1 MPTFRIKEAASLL
14 GVSADTLRRW
24 AEGGRI
30 ETITDTSGRL
40 AVDGVALARFAQ
52 ELAESA
58 GHGEGRAVV
67 AQSVRNRFSGL
78 VSRVVRDTVMA
89 QVEIQAGP
97 HRFVSLLSREAADE
111 LGLEPGMLA
120 VAAVKATN
128 VSIEI
133 PKTSLYLFNQGVDMR
148 RFVFTIAA
156 LTAVAVAGCS
166 SSSSSSP
173 NSTSSSP
180 ATGTITVFAAAS
192 LTGAFTQIGKQFEA
206 AHKGDTVKFSFG
218 PSSGLATEITSGAP
232 ADVFASASPK
242 NMQEVVSAG
251 DASNPQNFV
260 KNTMEVAVP
269 PNNPAKVTSVNDLAK
284 KSVKVAL
291 CQPQVPCG
299 AVAAEVFKNAGIT
312 VKPVTLQPDVKSV
325 LTQVE
330 LGNVDAGMV
339 YVTDVLA
346 AGSKVKG
353 VTIPASDNAST
364 LYPIA
369 TISSSK
375 HTSVAQAFMSYVLSP
390 AGQQVL
396 TAAGF
401 QKP

>member
-1 MPTFRIKEAASLL
+1 
-14 GVSADTLRRW
+14 
-24 AEGGRI
+24 
-30 ETITDTSGRL
+30 
-40 AVDGVALARFAQ
+40 
-52 ELAESA
+52 
-58 GHGEGRAVV
+58 
-67 AQSVRNRFSGL
+67 
-78 VSRVVRDTVMA
+78 
-89 QVEIQAGP
+89 
-97 HRFVSLLSREAADE
+97 
-111 LGLEPGMLA
+111 
-120 VAAVKATN
+120 
-128 VSIEI
+128 
-133 PKTSLYLFNQGVDMR
+133 MR
-148 RFVFTIAA
+148 RFAFTIAA

-173 NSTSSSP
+173 SSTSSSP

-251 DASNPQNFV
+251 DASNPQDFV
-260 KNTMEVAVP
+260 KNTMQVAVP

-339 YVTDVLA
+339 YVTDVMA

-353 VTIPASDNAST
+353 VTIPANVNAST

-375 HTSVAQAFMSYVLSP
+375 HKSEAQAFMNYVLSP

-396 TAAGF
+396 AAAGF